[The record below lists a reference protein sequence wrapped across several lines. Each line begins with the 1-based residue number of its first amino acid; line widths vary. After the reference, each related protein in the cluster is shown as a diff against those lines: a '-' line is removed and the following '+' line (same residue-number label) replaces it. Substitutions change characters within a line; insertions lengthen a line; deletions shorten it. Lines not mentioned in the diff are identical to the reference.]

1 MAIASYGNAEADI
14 AEIALTFGL
23 STYDLKRTAKRRAE
37 LTYRV
42 VFALTDRRRAMR
54 ITRITV
60 SAIVALSMASAAYA
74 QEALKG
80 EVVTV
85 DKASKKIGIK
95 LSGTVGSS
103 DATAPTPFKVQDARV
118 FNVVK
123 PGDKVSFTAE
133 RVGGVMTIK
142 ELTKE

>member
-1 MAIASYGNAEADI
+1 
-14 AEIALTFGL
+14 
-23 STYDLKRTAKRRAE
+23 
-37 LTYRV
+37 
-42 VFALTDRRRAMR
+42 MR

-60 SAIVALSMASAAYA
+60 SGIVALSIMNAVCA

-103 DATAPTPFKVQDARV
+103 DATAPTPFKVQDTRML
-118 FNVVK
+118 NLVK

-133 RVGGVMTIK
+133 REDGVMTIK
-142 ELTKE
+142 EITKE

>member
-1 MAIASYGNAEADI
+1 M
-14 AEIALTFGL
+14 
-23 STYDLKRTAKRRAE
+23 
-37 LTYRV
+37 
-42 VFALTDRRRAMR
+42 DRSLFLAR
-54 ITRITV
+54 ITRITLSV
-60 SAIVALSMASAAYA
+60 IVALSIASAAYA

-103 DATAPTPFKVQDARV
+103 DATSTTPFKVQDARM

-133 RVGGVMTIK
+133 RENRVMTIK
-142 ELTKE
+142 EIQKE